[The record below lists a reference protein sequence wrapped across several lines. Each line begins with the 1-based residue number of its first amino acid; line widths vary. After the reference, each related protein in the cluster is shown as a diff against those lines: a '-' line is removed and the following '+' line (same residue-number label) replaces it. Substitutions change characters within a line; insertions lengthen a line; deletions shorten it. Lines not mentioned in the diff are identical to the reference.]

1 MRRCFTRGRRASRT
15 AWRRGA
21 SHDSCASW
29 KAIVPHAPASECIS
43 RRSAS
48 QEDAERPERHGDAER
63 RTIVALVGRLSFRT
77 LQRRNAFRD
86 ALRRKKGRRSVPCC

>member
-1 MRRCFTRGRRASRT
+1 MPAGRGRTRRRFACSRKGRYDRQQFV
-15 AWRRGA
+15 A
-21 SHDSCASW
+21 
-29 KAIVPHAPASECIS
+29 
-43 RRSAS
+43 AS